1 MSTLRHQ
8 TCSRRCTQR
17 EENHL
22 AGSAEEVNCTRDQSL
37 RAANHWNS
45 RKCGIPFA
53 LQLAREHIM
62 PHVVTVI
69 LRLGEVLQK
78 DLDVMP
84 RALYRVGVG
93 PRVWIDEAE
102 AMVNG
107 AVRLTLSRSRYA
119 LQHSLMTVVPSSI
132 HSRISAV
139 SVSAILTG
147 TGTRNVLPVPCSTP
161 PNTH

>member
-1 MSTLRHQ
+1 
-8 TCSRRCTQR
+8 
-17 EENHL
+17 
-22 AGSAEEVNCTRDQSL
+22 
-37 RAANHWNS
+37 
-45 RKCGIPFA
+45 
-53 LQLAREHIM
+53 M